1 MAAKIIVVLA
11 TLLAIAYTAP
21 SRKSRDLERF
31 NCQKNMLSQL
41 DSYMNEIQ
49 IFSGK
54 RKFPETISDLKE
66 ACK

>member
-1 MAAKIIVVLA
+1 MATKIIVVLV
-11 TLLAIAYTAP
+11 TLFAIAHSAP

-31 NCQKNMLSQL
+31 NCQKNMLTQL
-41 DSYMNEIQ
+41 DAYLNEIQ

-54 RKFPETISDLKE
+54 RKFPETIPDLKE